1 MSHLSVGACDG
12 GFTLAEALASGWS
25 AGGGESG
32 APSTSAAGEV
42 APLRALWVVPTDHPL
57 GEGPKKHFHEFQND
71 ATAADLLLAQREGFE
86 SIEHTK
92 RYTTTGMATDQG
104 KTSNVNAIGIVASA
118 RGVEIPDVGV
128 TTFRPPYTPLTFGAI
143 VGQNRRHLFH
153 MVRKTPMHDWESDQ
167 GAVFEDVG
175 DWKRARYFPRAG
187 EDMDAAVR
195 RECKAVRES
204 VGLFDASTLGKIDLQ
219 GRDVAWLLDMLYT
232 NAWGGLGVGKCRYGL
247 MLNEHGM
254 VFDDGVTTRIGE
266 NHYHMTTTTG
276 GAARV
281 MGWIEE
287 WLQTEWPDKQV
298 YATSVTEQWAVMALN
313 GPRSRELLQ
322 ALTQDDV
329 SNDALP
335 FMAYKAIELAGV
347 PARLFRISFTG
358 EQSFE
363 INVPARFGRYVWE
376 RLVEAG
382 AALDLVIYGTESMHV
397 MRAEKGFIIVGQDS
411 DGTMTPS
418 DLGMDWIVSKKKAD
432 FLGKRSL
439 TRSDIVRTGRKQLV
453 GLLTEDPQ
461 TVLPEGAHIVAEVRS
476 APPMPMLG
484 HVTSSYFSPNVDGG
498 RSIAMAVIK
507 DGFER
512 KGATVDLALIDG
524 RTVQAKVVD
533 PVFVDPE
540 GQRVKT

>member
-1 MSHLSVGACDG
+1 M
-12 GFTLAEALASGWS
+12 
-25 AGGGESG
+25 
-32 APSTSAAGEV
+32 
-42 APLRALWVVPTDHPL
+42 
-57 GEGPKKHFHEFQND
+57 
-71 ATAADLLLAQREGFE
+71 
-86 SIEHTK
+86 
-92 RYTTTGMATDQG
+92 
-104 KTSNVNAIGIVASA
+104 
-118 RGVEIPDVGV
+118 
-128 TTFRPPYTPLTFGAI
+128 
-143 VGQNRRHLFH
+143 
-153 MVRKTPMHDWESDQ
+153 
-167 GAVFEDVG
+167 
-175 DWKRARYFPRAG
+175 
-187 EDMDAAVR
+187 
-195 RECKAVRES
+195 
-204 VGLFDASTLGKIDLQ
+204 
-219 GRDVAWLLDMLYT
+219 
-232 NAWGGLGVGKCRYGL
+232 
-247 MLNEHGM
+247 
-254 VFDDGVTTRIGE
+254 
-266 NHYHMTTTTG
+266 
-276 GAARV
+276 
-281 MGWIEE
+281 
-287 WLQTEWPDKQV
+287 
-298 YATSVTEQWAVMALN
+298 
-313 GPRSRELLQ
+313 
-322 ALTQDDV
+322 
-329 SNDALP
+329 
-335 FMAYKAIELAGV
+335 
-347 PARLFRISFTG
+347 
-358 EQSFE
+358 
-363 INVPARFGRYVWE
+363 WE